1 MNGRELVNLINGKV
15 LSGEKFLDE
24 IEIKKG
30 FAADLM
36 SDVLAMVNSDE
47 RDVVLI
53 TGVTNPQI
61 VRTAEI
67 LDIPMII
74 ICRGKTVPKEVIELA
89 EEKGIVLVSTD
100 KIVFEVSG
108 ILYSN
113 GIKGATINKPQKEEN
128 KNI

>member
-1 MNGRELVNLINGKV
+1 MKGRRLVELIEGKALV
-15 LSGEKFLDE
+15 GEEKLDE
-24 IEIKKG
+24 IGIKRA

-36 SDVLAMVNSDE
+36 SDVLAMVTSEE

-53 TGVTNPQI
+53 TGITNSQI

-74 ICRGKTVPKEVIELA
+74 VCRGKVVPKDVIDLA
-89 EEKGIVLVSTD
+89 KEKGIILVSTE

-108 ILYSN
+108 ILYSH
-113 GIKGATINKPQKEEN
+113 GIESAVMKKKVKEEY

>member
-1 MNGRELVNLINGKV
+1 MKSKKIVELINGKV
-15 LSGEKFLDE
+15 LAGENLLDE
-24 IEIKKG
+24 VDIKKA

-36 SDVLAMVNSDE
+36 SDVLAMVTSNE

-53 TGVTNPQI
+53 TGITNSQI

-74 ICRGKTVPKEVIELA
+74 VCRGKVVHKEIIELSK
-89 EEKGIVLVSTD
+89 EKGIILVSTD

-108 ILYSN
+108 ILYN
-113 GIKGATINKPQKEEN
+113 KGIKPASINVTL
-128 KNI
+128 

>member
-1 MNGRELVNLINGKV
+1 MNGRDLVNLINGKV
-15 LSGEKFLDE
+15 LSGEKILDK
-24 IEIKKG
+24 IEIKRG

-36 SDVLAMVNSDE
+36 SDVLAMVNSNE

-61 VRTAEI
+61 IRTAEI

-74 ICRGKTVPKEVIELA
+74 ICRGKTVPKDVIELA

-113 GIKGATINKPQKEEN
+113 GVRGATISK
-128 KNI
+128 I

>member
-1 MNGRELVNLINGKV
+1 MKAKEIVELINGKV
-15 LSGEKFLDE
+15 LVGENLLDE
-24 IEIKKG
+24 VDIKKA

-36 SDVLAMVNSDE
+36 SDVLAMVTSNE

-53 TGVTNPQI
+53 TGITNSQI

-74 ICRGKTVPKEVIELA
+74 VCRGKVVPKEVIELSK
-89 EEKGIVLVSTD
+89 EKGIILVSTD

-108 ILYSN
+108 ILYN
-113 GIKGATINKPQKEEN
+113 KGIKPASINVTL
-128 KNI
+128 

>member
-1 MNGRELVNLINGKV
+1 MKGRRLVELIEGKALV
-15 LSGEKFLDE
+15 GEEKLDE
-24 IEIKKG
+24 IDIKRA

-36 SDVLAMVNSDE
+36 SDVLAMVTSEE

-53 TGVTNPQI
+53 TGITNSQI

-74 ICRGKTVPKEVIELA
+74 VCRGKLVPKDVIDLA
-89 EEKGIVLVSTD
+89 KEKGIILVSTE

-108 ILYSN
+108 ILYSH
-113 GIKGATINKPQKEEN
+113 GIESAVMKKKVKEEY

>member
-1 MNGRELVNLINGKV
+1 MKAKEIVELINGKV
-15 LSGEKFLDE
+15 LAGENLLDE
-24 IEIKKG
+24 VDIKKA

-36 SDVLAMVNSDE
+36 SDVLAMVTSNE

-53 TGVTNPQI
+53 TGITNSQI

-74 ICRGKTVPKEVIELA
+74 ICRGKVVPKEVIELSK
-89 EEKGIVLVSTD
+89 EKGIILVSTD

-108 ILYSN
+108 ILYN
-113 GIKGATINKPQKEEN
+113 KGIKPASINVTL
-128 KNI
+128 

>member
-1 MNGRELVNLINGKV
+1 MKGRRLVELIEGKALV
-15 LSGEKFLDE
+15 GEEKLDE
-24 IEIKKG
+24 IDIKRA

-36 SDVLAMVNSDE
+36 SDVLAMVTSEE

-53 TGVTNPQI
+53 TGITNSQI

-74 ICRGKTVPKEVIELA
+74 VCRGKVVPKDVIDLA
-89 EEKGIVLVSTD
+89 KEKGIILVSTE

-108 ILYSN
+108 ILYSH
-113 GIKGATINKPQKEEN
+113 GIESAVMKKKVKEEY